1 LELALLA
8 VPAVAPLRSKLERVK
23 GVRDGEKNRLDTLR
37 IAIKKLEEDEELLTL
52 VSTLLRSLID
62 KEVEAGK
69 LVIERL
75 QTEALQAVFDDQ
87 DLSLRAD
94 LSIQRNKVA
103 VELVTIQKQEDGT
116 VNEGVSSDAF
126 GGSVTTV
133 ESVLMRIV
141 VILRR
146 DLRRMLL
153 LDESL
158 PAFDPNY
165 VTNMAKLLSLLCSK
179 LKLDIL
185 LISHNPVLIEAS
197 DNAHT
202 LVKKGNTAKL
212 TRLR

>member
-1 LELALLA
+1 MEPLLA
-8 VPAVAPLRSKLERVK
+8 VPAITPLRSKLERVK
-23 GVRDGEKNRLDTLR
+23 GVRDGEQLRLSTLQK
-37 IAIKKLEEDEELLTL
+37 AIKKLEEDEELLSL
-52 VSTLLRSLID
+52 VSALLRSLID

-69 LVIERL
+69 QVIERL

-87 DLSLRAD
+87 DISLRAE

-103 VELVTIQKQEDGT
+103 VELVTVQKQEDGT
-116 VNEGVSSDAF
+116 VNQGISSDAF
-126 GGSVTTV
+126 GGAVTTV

-146 DLRRMLL
+146 ELRRILL

-165 VTNMAKLLSLLCSK
+165 VTNMAKFLSLLCAK
-179 LKLDIL
+179 LGLDIL
-185 LISHNPVLIEAS
+185 LISHNPVLIEGS
-197 DNAHT
+197 DSALT
-202 LVKKGNTAKL
+202 LVKKGNFAKL